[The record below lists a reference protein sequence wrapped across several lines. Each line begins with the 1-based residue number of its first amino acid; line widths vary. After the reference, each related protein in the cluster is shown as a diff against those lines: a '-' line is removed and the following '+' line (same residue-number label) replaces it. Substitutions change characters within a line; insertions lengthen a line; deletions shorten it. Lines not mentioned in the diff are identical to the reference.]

1 MPGHAQDDAPDD
13 APWMRLAVITP
24 AHNRHELTARSAVSV
39 LAELRPTDD
48 YIVVDDG
55 SRPPLESTGLL
66 PDMGLQGRLLR
77 HETNRGVLA
86 ARNTLLRAVPQDA
99 EWVLMLDSDDRLLPG
114 WRVLLDG
121 EMAAPDSV
129 GLLWF
134 DRIKEDEGTVDGFIP
149 VPGQA
154 ITLDTLCS
162 GRVRGNFIPVV
173 RRSLIEDFAFDERA
187 WGWEGVLWARVLAQT
202 DGRHVPVPIAT
213 GPTNGVRA
221 DSASAVDA
229 NHAPDRARG
238 LAIGA
243 EEYIE
248 TLSPL
253 LAIHYPDHYR
263 DMRLTALTWR
273 VIAGDASMAQ
283 VVQARADLTG
293 ATRAQQVRWLSLV
306 AAAALPYGIR
316 RSLLARRSRARAGSQ
331 TPSGEGD

>member
-1 MPGHAQDDAPDD
+1 
-13 APWMRLAVITP
+13 
-24 AHNRHELTARSAVSV
+24 
-39 LAELRPTDD
+39 
-48 YIVVDDG
+48 
-55 SRPPLESTGLL
+55 
-66 PDMGLQGRLLR
+66 
-77 HETNRGVLA
+77 
-86 ARNTLLRAVPQDA
+86 
-99 EWVLMLDSDDRLLPG
+99 
-114 WRVLLDG
+114 
-121 EMAAPDSV
+121 
-129 GLLWF
+129 
-134 DRIKEDEGTVDGFIP
+134 
-149 VPGQA
+149 
-154 ITLDTLCS
+154 
-162 GRVRGNFIPVV
+162 V

-187 WGWEGVLWARVLAQT
+187 WGWEGVLWARVLQT

-213 GPTNGVRA
+213 DRPT
-221 DSASAVDA
+221 ASSRQRERRRCE
-229 NHAPDRARG
+229 PRTDRARG

-331 TPSGEGD
+331 TPSGEGE